1 MLSVLAVCMCGVCVC
16 ARVSVCT
23 VNDDVVKSP
32 TSAASSPD
40 VENHLVME
48 TKLTII
54 EILKVCLSVCLM
66 CVCLLVSCG
75 CLSILLPTC
84 ALLYRYS
91 ALFFFVANTFAIL
104 FLFQFILNVRLDY
117 RISSLLSIFKQ
128 ELDKNTSD
136 KLDDGRII
144 LNLFA

>member
-1 MLSVLAVCMCGVCVC
+1 MCMCGVCVR

-54 EILKVCLSVCLM
+54 EILKVCLSDVC
-66 CVCLLVSCG
+66 VSFSVMW
-75 CLSILLPTC
+75 LSVHLAAYLCTVVQILCTV
-84 ALLYRYS
+84 
-91 ALFFFVANTFAIL
+91 FFCC
-104 FLFQFILNVRLDY
+104 
-117 RISSLLSIFKQ
+117 
-128 ELDKNTSD
+128 
-136 KLDDGRII
+136 
-144 LNLFA
+144 